1 MSFRCFLRASCGACD
16 TRVIKCRLGNDLN
29 RITFFC
35 PKCQDR
41 HLLEGLDEADRLGP
55 QDAGLFTKREADR
68 SVDKKSAV
76 SSPGGRIKR
85 ECDRKE
91 NIVEPKLGALDQW
104 LKTTSTP
111 RSLPTNSTACTA
123 FSGFT
128 SSTPLSTPAS
138 VEWSCTACTFV
149 NEMTMTAK
157 TSCAICG
164 TERERGAGTD
174 KDSQL
179 PPPTTTTTT
188 ATKGWTCDECTY
200 INEGTASRCDV
211 CSTVRIIPV
220 VDRKRK
226 ACALDL
232 EENVSMATTSLS
244 SPSSL
249 NVSNTSDST
258 PSTATKT
265 TTTKSSPV
273 DEVVKFRGFKFRR
286 TSCEGV
292 GSGFG
297 DSAGRSGVG
306 DTGNRDLVSEVERS
320 GIKNRDRSD
329 APDPD
334 LNIDADSSPFLDS
347 SAIGEHKV
355 KRGDETMGGGG
366 GGRGSGITKWKLQ
379 DETKMERGGWG
390 GVRSGGPTKPHPQ
403 SRDKENVLTDF
414 AHLIP
419 SCRHNRICD
428 VRMVKKSEGNRGRLY
443 FSCTIPKNGKCDY
456 FKVSA

>member
-1 MSFRCFLRASCGACD
+1 
-16 TRVIKCRLGNDLN
+16 
-29 RITFFC
+29 
-35 PKCQDR
+35 
-41 HLLEGLDEADRLGP
+41 
-55 QDAGLFTKREADR
+55 
-68 SVDKKSAV
+68 
-76 SSPGGRIKR
+76 
-85 ECDRKE
+85 
-91 NIVEPKLGALDQW
+91 
-104 LKTTSTP
+104 
-111 RSLPTNSTACTA
+111 
-123 FSGFT
+123 
-128 SSTPLSTPAS
+128 
-138 VEWSCTACTFV
+138 
-149 NEMTMTAK
+149 
-157 TSCAICG
+157 
-164 TERERGAGTD
+164 
-174 KDSQL
+174 
-179 PPPTTTTTT
+179 
-188 ATKGWTCDECTY
+188 
-200 INEGTASRCDV
+200 
-211 CSTVRIIPV
+211 
-220 VDRKRK
+220 
-226 ACALDL
+226 
-232 EENVSMATTSLS
+232 MATTSLS

-297 DSAGRSGVG
+297 DSGGRSGVG

-456 FKVSA
+456 FKWADATFPECQHGVRTLLRSVLKQGPNNGRKFFCCPKKKTSQCGFFQWAEGELVEAIDAHCKHSNISDLG